1 MQYFSN
7 NSFYD
12 TILEE
17 ITIAPSMLASTIEQ
31 AQGVYTLFLTIIKV
45 ELVPKNLER
54 KHMKFSLIASINLV
68 KKKKKKFD
76 CSLCFPFKI

>member
-1 MQYFSN
+1 
-7 NSFYD
+7 
-12 TILEE
+12 
-17 ITIAPSMLASTIEQ
+17 MLASTIEQ

-68 KKKKKKFD
+68 KKK
-76 CSLCFPFKI
+76 SLIAACVSLLKYNFWFFAQFLNHTLNISFSL